1 MDTQSEGLDLYT
13 TIDEDNIAWLHFD
26 KQNASTNVLSASVL
40 EAFYDELLELVER
53 APRGLVILSDK
64 SNGFI
69 AGADVNEFIRL
80 ENHDEAINA
89 IQRGQ
94 EVLDRLA
101 ALPFPSVALIHGFC
115 LGGGL
120 ELALACRYRVA
131 RDDRGTR
138 LGLPEVRLGIHPGF
152 GGTVRLP
159 PLVGAVHA
167 MDLMLSGR
175 TIDGRAARR
184 MGVVDHAVP
193 ERHLQAAARAM
204 ILQPPPVHQAS
215 TLQAL
220 GNHAWVRPILA
231 RLFRHQVG
239 KKARRD
245 HYPAPYALIDIWQRH
260 ADNERSMMHAE
271 AESEAELIV
280 SPTAQNLI
288 RVFLLQEQLKALGRQ
303 SDFKPQRVHVIGAGI
318 MGGDIAAWCAYSGMQ
333 VTLADQSPERI
344 APAMKRAHTLFKR
357 RLKRTRPI
365 QEAMDRLM
373 PDHGGM
379 GVERADVVI
388 EAIFEDADAKR
399 QLYQQLEPRMR
410 DDAVLATN
418 TSSIPLQELRSVLS
432 NPARLVGL
440 HFFNPVAKM
449 QLVEIV
455 RDNETEAA
463 VVDRAI
469 AFTRAIDRLP
479 LPVSS
484 TPGFLVNRILM
495 PYLLEAVELENE
507 GVPAVE
513 IDRRA
518 LEFGMPMGPI
528 ELADT
533 VGLDICLHVA
543 EILGRHLGTVVPGR
557 LRDLVNQGRL
567 GRKSGEGFYRYNK
580 GKAVKS
586 SQPRDHHPTP
596 DVSDRMI
603 LRMLNEVVSCLHEK
617 VVDTAEHLDAGM
629 VYGTGFAPFRGG
641 PLRYIETQGADT
653 LLQRLQDLEKRL
665 GSRFTPAPGWETVAG
680 FTDQES
686 ING

>member
-1 MDTQSEGLDLYT
+1 MNTQSESPDLYT
-13 TIDEDNIAWLHFD
+13 HIDEDNIAWLHFD

-53 APRGLVILSDK
+53 APRGLIILSDK

-69 AGADVNEFIRL
+69 AGADVNEFTRL
-80 ENHDEAINA
+80 ENHGQALST

-94 EVLDRLA
+94 EVFDRLA
-101 ALPFPSVALIHGFC
+101 SLPFPSVAMIHGFC

-131 RDDRGTR
+131 RDDGGTR

-152 GGTVRLP
+152 GGSVRLT
-159 PLVGAVHA
+159 PLVGALHA

-175 TIDGRAARR
+175 TVDARAAKR
-184 MGVVDHAVP
+184 MGVIDHAVP
-193 ERHLQAAARAM
+193 ERHLKVAARAM
-204 ILQPPPVHQAS
+204 ILKPPVPHS
-215 TLQAL
+215 PSKLQAL
-220 GNHAWVRPILA
+220 SNHAWVRPALA
-231 RLFRHQVG
+231 RLFQHQVG

-271 AESEAELIV
+271 AESVAELIV
-280 SPTAQNLI
+280 GPAAQNLV

-303 SDFKPQRVHVIGAGI
+303 ADFKPGRVHVIGAGI
-318 MGGDIAAWCAYSGMQ
+318 MGGDIAAWCAYRGMQ

-344 APAMKRAHTLFKR
+344 APAMKRAHALFKR
-357 RLKRTRPI
+357 RLKRTRPV

-373 PDHGGM
+373 PDHKGM
-379 GVERADVVI
+379 GVEQADVVI

-399 QLYQQLEPRMR
+399 NLYQQLEPRMR

-418 TSSIPLQELRSVLS
+418 TSSIPLQELRGVLS

-455 RDNETEAA
+455 RDNETDAA
-463 VVDRAI
+463 VVARAI
-469 AFTRAIDRLP
+469 AFTRVIDRLP

-507 GVPAVE
+507 GVPAAE
-513 IDRRA
+513 IDRQA

-543 EILGRHLGTVVPGR
+543 EILGEHLGTAVPGR
-557 LRDLVNQGRL
+557 LRDMVNRGQL
-567 GRKSGEGFYRYNK
+567 GRKSGEGFYHYKK

-586 SQPRDHHPTP
+586 SLPRGHHPNP

-603 LRMLNEVVSCLHEK
+603 LRMLNEVVSCLHEQ
-617 VVDTAEHLDAGM
+617 VVDTADQLDAGM

-641 PLRYIETQGADT
+641 PLHYIESVGADT
-653 LLQRLQDLEKRL
+653 LLQRLQDLEQRL
-665 GSRFTPAPGWETVAG
+665 GSRFKPAPGWETVAG
-680 FTDQES
+680 FTDQETS
-686 ING
+686 NG

>member
-1 MDTQSEGLDLYT
+1 MDTQSESPDLYT
-13 TIDEDNIAWLHFD
+13 VIDEDNIAWLHFD
-26 KQNASTNVLSASVL
+26 KQDASTNVLSASVL
-40 EAFYDELLELVER
+40 ESFYDELLELVER

-80 ENHDEAINA
+80 ENHGEAISA

-94 EVLDRLA
+94 EVFDRLA
-101 ALPFPSVALIHGFC
+101 ALPFPTVAMIHGFC

-120 ELALACRYRVA
+120 ELALACRFRIA
-131 RDDRGTR
+131 RDDRATR

-152 GGTVRLP
+152 GGSVRLT
-159 PLVGAVHA
+159 PLTGALHA

-175 TIDGRAARR
+175 TIDARTARR
-184 MGVVDHAVP
+184 MGVIDHALP
-193 ERHLQAAARAM
+193 ERHLKAAARAM
-204 ILQPPPVHQAS
+204 ILKPPLPHRPGK
-215 TLQAL
+215 LQKL
-220 GNHAWVRPILA
+220 SNHAWVRPILA

-245 HYPAPYALIDIWQRH
+245 HYPAPYALIDVWQHH
-260 ADNERSMMHAE
+260 ADTERSMMHAE
-271 AESEAELIV
+271 AESVAELIV
-280 SPTAQNLI
+280 GPTAQNLI
-288 RVFLLQEQLKALGRQ
+288 RVFQLQEKLKALGRQ
-303 SDFKPQRVHVIGAGI
+303 ADFKPTRVHVVGAGI
-318 MGGDIAAWCAYSGMQ
+318 MGGDIAAWCAYRGMQ

-344 APAMKRAHTLFKR
+344 APAVKRAHALFKR
-357 RLKRTRPI
+357 RLKRTRPV

-373 PDHGGM
+373 PDHQGL

-399 QLYQQLEPRMR
+399 SLYQQLEPRMR

-455 RDNETEAA
+455 RDNETDAA
-463 VVDRAI
+463 VVARAI
-469 AFTRAIDRLP
+469 AFTRVIDRLP

-507 GVPAVE
+507 GVPAAE
-513 IDRRA
+513 IDRQA

-543 EILGRHLGTVVPGR
+543 EILGEHSGTAVPGR
-557 LRDLVNQGRL
+557 LRNMVNRGQL
-567 GRKSGEGFYRYNK
+567 GRKSGEGFYQYKK

-586 SQPRDHHPTP
+586 SLPRGHHPNP

-603 LRMLNEVVSCLHEK
+603 LRMLNEVVSCLHEQ
-617 VVDTAEHLDAGM
+617 VVDTADQLDAGM

-641 PLRYIETQGADT
+641 PLHYIESVGADT
-653 LLQRLQDLEKRL
+653 LLQRLQDLEQRL
-665 GSRFTPAPGWETVAG
+665 GSRFKPAPGWETVAG
-680 FTDQES
+680 FTDQETS
-686 ING
+686 NG